1 MNSQHDASP
10 RGRTRPVLA
19 SGRAVGGQ
27 TATGVA
33 RFVSSAKDLDGF
45 RAGDILLAEFTVPEW
60 LSTMEKA
67 AAIVTNRGGRA
78 CHAAITARKL
88 GVPAVVG
95 TIDGASRL
103 WNGAMVTVSCAEGD
117 VGRVYEIASPFD

>member
-1 MNSQHDASP
+1 MNSEYEAPTST
-10 RGRTRPVLA
+10 RIRPVLA
-19 SGRAVGGQ
+19 SGQAAGGG
-27 TATGVA
+27 TATGIA
-33 RFVSSAKDLDGF
+33 RFVASINDLAAVQ
-45 RAGDILLAEFTVPEW
+45 AGDVLLAEFTVPEW
-60 LSTMEKA
+60 LPAMERV

-103 WNGAMVTVSCAEGD
+103 WNGAMLKVSCAEGA
-117 VGRVYEIASPFD
+117 VGRVYEIESRVD